1 MEQNLGQV
9 EDKEILIRLREEHR
23 ELDSRIRDLEGQSS
37 FSVAEQN
44 EIRELKKKKLR
55 KKDQIF
61 HLEQH
66 LAVA

>member
-1 MEQNLGQV
+1 MQQEVGLA

-23 ELDSRIRDLEGQSS
+23 ELDSRIRELEGQSS
-37 FSVAEQN
+37 HSVADET
-44 EIRELKKKKLR
+44 EIRKLKKLKLH

-61 HLEQH
+61 QMEQH